1 MSSPSVLV
9 LGGGLSGMAAA
20 LTLARAGWRDIT
32 VIERG
37 DELGGLAGS
46 FEREGRVYP
55 LAYHHILHRDRTL
68 LYFLDAIE
76 ALPAVRWRKIRML
89 FRVGGRLY
97 NLGSPV
103 DFLAFPMSLADKLRF
118 VRLMLKSFRKSD
130 WSDWREKDA
139 AELLDSWAGPGVRR
153 VIFEPLCR
161 LKFDLPCEQ
170 TSAAWLGARLH
181 FREGSAPL
189 GYIPGHN
196 WTTLLCEGLA
206 SQLRSLDVRLLTG
219 TTIES
224 LSDADDRITSVT
236 IAGGERL
243 DAELVVSALPTDI
256 YSAMAPRDATRG
268 LTDIR
273 YTAVISAICAVEQD
287 IEPDFY
293 WMNLASLDCN
303 ASGLFRLD
311 ALNPSLGRESEGCL
325 NFVNHV
331 QSSSRDYFR
340 RADDELMAGYIDD
353 FEKIFGGELRP
364 KWSRVSRI
372 PRYSPIFVPGYRNPA
387 VRSST
392 FENVYFAGNYRTFPS
407 IASTGTALW
416 SGVEAGDNILRE
428 RGSPSDLLR
437 EIAAFRLR
445 SMPAEG

>member
-1 MSSPSVLV
+1 VSRPSVLV

-20 LTLARAGWRDIT
+20 LSLARAGWSEIT
-32 VIERG
+32 VVERG

-46 FEREGRVYP
+46 FERDGRIYP

-68 LYFLDAIE
+68 LYFLDAIA

-89 FRVGGRLY
+89 FRLGDRLY
-97 NLGSPV
+97 NLGNPV

-130 WSDWREKDA
+130 WSDWNGRDA

-153 VIFEPLCR
+153 AIFEPLCR
-161 LKFDLPCEQ
+161 LKFDLPCES

-181 FREGSAPL
+181 YREGSAPL
-189 GYIPGHN
+189 GYVPGHN
-196 WTTLLCEGLA
+196 WTTLLCEGITA
-206 SQLRSLDVRLLTG
+206 QLEELGVRLLTG
-219 TTIES
+219 TTVQS
-224 LSDADDRITSVT
+224 LDEVGDRMGSATLSN
-236 IAGGERL
+236 GERL
-243 DAELVVSALPTDI
+243 SADLVVSTLPTDI
-256 YSAMAPRDATRG
+256 YSAMAPRDATPG
-268 LTDIR
+268 LADIR
-273 YTAVISAICAVEQD
+273 YTAVVSAICAVEREID
-287 IEPDFY
+287 PDFY

-311 ALNPSLGRESEGCL
+311 SLNPSIGHEGEACL

-331 QSSSRDYFR
+331 QSASRDYFR
-340 RADDELMAGYIDD
+340 RADDELMAGYGED
-353 FEKIFGGELRP
+353 FEKIFGETLRP

-387 VRSST
+387 VRSAT
-392 FENVYFAGNYRTFPS
+392 FENVWFAGNYRTFPS

-416 SGVEAGDNILRE
+416 SGVEAADGILRE
-428 RGSPSDLLR
+428 RGSRCDLRR
-437 EIAAFRLR
+437 EIEGFRLR
-445 SMPAEG
+445 SMPSEG

>member
-1 MSSPSVLV
+1 MSAPSVLV
-9 LGGGLSGMAAA
+9 LGGGLSGMATA

-32 VIERG
+32 VVERG
-37 DELGGLAGS
+37 AELGGLAGS
-46 FEREGRVYP
+46 FEREGKAYP

-97 NLGSPV
+97 NFADPL
-103 DFLAFPMSLADKLRF
+103 DFLAFPMGLMDKLRF
-118 VRLMLKSFRKSD
+118 VRLMLRSFRKSD
-130 WSDWREKDA
+130 WSNWQEKDA

-153 VIFEPLCR
+153 TIFEPLCR
-161 LKFDLPCEQ
+161 LKFDLPCER

-196 WTTLLCEGLA
+196 WTTVLCEGLT
-206 SQLRSLDVRLLTG
+206 SQLRSLGVRLLAG
-219 TTIES
+219 TAVES
-224 LSDADDRITSVT
+224 LAAEGERISGAKIT
-236 IAGGERL
+236 GGERL
-243 DAELVVSALPTDI
+243 QAELVVSALPTDV
-256 YSAMAPRDATRG
+256 YGAMAPRDATPA
-268 LTDIR
+268 LADIR
-273 YTAVISAICAVEQD
+273 YTAVISAICAVEQV

-303 ASGLFRLD
+303 ANGLFRLD
-311 ALNPSLGRESEGCL
+311 ALNPSLGHEGEAYL

-331 QSSSRDYFR
+331 QSSSRDYYR
-340 RADDELMAGYIDD
+340 RADEELMAGYGDD
-353 FEKIFGGELRP
+353 FVKIFGKQLRP

-372 PRYSPIFVPGYRNPA
+372 PRYSPIFLPGYRNPP
-387 VRSST
+387 VRSAT

-416 SGVEAGDNILRE
+416 SGVEAADEILRQL
-428 RGSPSDLLR
+428 GSRSDLRR
-437 EIAAFRLR
+437 EIAGFRLR